1 MMDNVL
7 IRLEI
12 IIVNVISI
20 IKKWIVISQL
30 IHVQVVHVLDRIRL
44 ILIVLVDWNLRI
56 NKSEEIFLRK

>member
-1 MMDNVL
+1 MDNVL